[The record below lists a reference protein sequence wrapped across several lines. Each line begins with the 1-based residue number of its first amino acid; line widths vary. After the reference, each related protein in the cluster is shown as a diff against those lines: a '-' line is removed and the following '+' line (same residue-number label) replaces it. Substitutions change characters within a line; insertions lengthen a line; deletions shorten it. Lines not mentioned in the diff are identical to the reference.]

1 MSAETVR
8 QRAVRTP
15 DGLTIALD
23 EGGPANAP
31 MVVLLH
37 GGGQTRHSWAG
48 AMRALLANGYRVI
61 NFDARG
67 HGDSGWSA
75 TGDYLLDHRASDLRA
90 VVGDARPLALVG
102 ASLGGATAIHAVA
115 QGLAVDALVLVD
127 ITPQPEPAGI
137 DRITSFMRRH
147 TDGFATLDE
156 AVDAVAAYN
165 PHRPRPRDP
174 GGLRRNLREH
184 PDGRLRWH
192 WDPQIIATAPA
203 VHHATVRQSAD
214 RIAADAPFPLLLIRG
229 LRSDIVSDESV
240 AAFRAQL
247 PWAQVADVAGAGH
260 MIAGDRN
267 DAFNA
272 AMLDFLARNLPVPAG
287 NHAPVA

>member
-1 MSAETVR
+1 MSAEAVR
-8 QRAVRTP
+8 RRDVRTP

-31 MVVLLH
+31 TVVLLH
-37 GGGQTRHSWAG
+37 GGGQTRHSWSA
-48 AMRALLANGYRVI
+48 AMRALVAGGYRVI

-67 HGDSGWSA
+67 HGDSMWSPE
-75 TGDYLLDHRASDLRA
+75 GDYLLDHRASDLRA
-90 VVGDARPLALVG
+90 VVGETRPLALVG
-102 ASLGGATAIHAVA
+102 ASLGGATSLHAVA

-127 ITPQPEPAGI
+127 ITPHPEPAGI
-137 DRITSFMRRH
+137 ERITSFMRRH

-174 GGLRRNLREH
+174 SGLRRNLREH

-192 WDPQIIATAPA
+192 WDPKIIGTAPA
-203 VHHATVRQSAD
+203 VHHATVRVSAD
-214 RIAADAPFPLLLIRG
+214 RIAAGAPFPLMLVRG
-229 LRSDIVSDESV
+229 LSSDIVSDESV
-240 AAFRAQL
+240 AAFRALL
-247 PWAQVADVAGAGH
+247 PWAEVADVAGAGH

-272 AMLDFLARNLPVPAG
+272 AILDFLARHLPVQTANPATRT
-287 NHAPVA
+287 